1 MLHPPKKT
9 RLPRRR
15 RIAVW
20 AALLAA
26 LCLTLALVLFL
37 PRIRA
42 MHPGKGTPV
51 VVETVSQ
58 RVFEVTDPGRLERVT
73 IHPGQGGSYTL
84 AMHNG
89 VLMLEENGELL
100 DLNDAYAAEILSAVT
115 QIVGQGVVAESWKE
129 VEEQLGEMGLVQ
141 PRASAV
147 MDYTDGSRSTL
158 ELGAD
163 VPNTTYAY
171 CRWSGSEAV
180 YLCDAGVADALTL
193 SRSRLLPV
201 EQPVIYAGLLDEVI
215 IENVHDRCRLT
226 FTDGAYGR
234 MEEPV
239 SYPLKADAASQLLSA
254 LENFRLGTL
263 EGSVTDENR
272 AAYGFEEPLCTV
284 ELSQSAGVT
293 SEVDE
298 AGQLVTRMRQAQSLR
313 FVIGREEGEFFYT
326 CEYEGKCYLISRF
339 LAQPLVNVK
348 RAELVSRNPLDVG
361 DLAIRNV
368 YITTPEGMA
377 DLQAVRTER
386 VLPNNELELDAN
398 GNVAY
403 DTAVTLN
410 GASVSVELLDEV
422 VSRLDAF
429 TVSGDAPVV
438 FQPQGEPEWSIVLQT
453 ETGLVRM
460 VEAWKLDL
468 FTDVIAVDG
477 AMLHCVHPESVDV
490 ITEGLTGSTAA
501 HDR

>member
-201 EQPVIYAGLLDEVI
+201 
-215 IENVHDRCRLT
+215 
-226 FTDGAYGR
+226 
-234 MEEPV
+234 V
-239 SYPLKADAASQLLSA
+239 SL
-254 LENFRLGTL
+254 
-263 EGSVTDENR
+263 
-272 AAYGFEEPLCTV
+272 
-284 ELSQSAGVT
+284 
-293 SEVDE
+293 
-298 AGQLVTRMRQAQSLR
+298 
-313 FVIGREEGEFFYT
+313 
-326 CEYEGKCYLISRF
+326 
-339 LAQPLVNVK
+339 
-348 RAELVSRNPLDVG
+348 
-361 DLAIRNV
+361 
-368 YITTPEGMA
+368 
-377 DLQAVRTER
+377 
-386 VLPNNELELDAN
+386 
-398 GNVAY
+398 
-403 DTAVTLN
+403 
-410 GASVSVELLDEV
+410 
-422 VSRLDAF
+422 
-429 TVSGDAPVV
+429 
-438 FQPQGEPEWSIVLQT
+438 
-453 ETGLVRM
+453 
-460 VEAWKLDL
+460 
-468 FTDVIAVDG
+468 
-477 AMLHCVHPESVDV
+477 
-490 ITEGLTGSTAA
+490 
-501 HDR
+501 